1 MGAEEADDIMVET
14 QPRGQTR
21 TDSNLSASSLPDD
34 PANIIELKP
43 DDQQGYSGLL
53 CLLQCLNTTIS
64 GGSVKA
70 ISDDERTAIL
80 ADLCTN
86 SPKERSLVRQSI
98 FPNMPPTI
106 IFYKRESKVA
116 DFVVKKPPARYK
128 TTFKWCQTSLLPNL
142 MKRTLRSSHYELV
155 PEDGDWRGYWGK
167 HLHSFQYR
175 TLTYW
180 QKVNHYPGDF
190 HLGRKDRLWLHL
202 ADLSKQFDGFD
213 IMPHTYVLPR
223 DFLALREYLKSNK
236 KHVILKPPAS
246 ARGRGIQIVSKIE
259 EVPTDAP
266 LIAQHYIESP
276 LVMNGSKF
284 DLRIYVYV
292 SSLDPLKIYIYED
305 GLARFAS
312 VPYCHEQSYNNQY
325 MHLTNFSI
333 NKFAEKNG
341 VTNGAVELKWKLS
354 RFWKFVKDNGRDPE
368 ELWGKIRDVSV
379 RAVISCVESIRKQ
392 QNVYCQYPFLNR
404 ELFGMDILI
413 DSDYKPWILEM
424 NISPSMQA
432 ATSEDVV
439 VKAPLIADLMNMW
452 RMEFV
457 AGNDVEEL
465 DLSYRSK
472 PLIEHKTKIHFYK
485 ESEMMEFY
493 HKTGKISP
501 CILTEL
507 TDADLRILIEFEEEF
522 NLRGEFDLIYPHE
535 NTIATYL
542 KCNEP
547 TYATLLLTAW
557 ICLSTEERAK
567 GLQRLQKLAGA
578 GAHLAQIR
586 VENEEKEEDS
596 STKTT
601 DSGSL

>member
-1 MGAEEADDIMVET
+1 MASRVAK
-14 QPRGQTR
+14 RGNVKKKSAA
-21 TDSNLSASSLPDD
+21 SN
-34 PANIIELKP
+34 
-43 DDQQGYSGLL
+43 
-53 CLLQCLNTTIS
+53 
-64 GGSVKA
+64 
-70 ISDDERTAIL
+70 
-80 ADLCTN
+80 
-86 SPKERSLVRQSI
+86 KERPLVRHSI

-106 IFYKRESKVA
+106 RFYKRETKVA
-116 DFVVKKPPARYK
+116 DFSVKKPPGRYK
-128 TTFKWCQTSLLPNL
+128 STFRWCHTSLLPNL

-155 PEDGDWRGYWGK
+155 PEESEWRGYWGK

-180 QKVNHYPGDF
+180 QKVNHFPGDF

-202 ADLSKQFDGFD
+202 CDMARKFDGFG
-213 IMPHTYVLPR
+213 IMPYTYILPR
-223 DFLALREYLKSNK
+223 DLPELREYLKSTK

-246 ARGRGIQIVSKIE
+246 ARGRGIQIVNKIE
-259 EVPTDAP
+259 EVALDTP

-292 SSLDPLKIYIYED
+292 SSLDPLKIYIFKD

-341 VTNGAVELKWKLS
+341 ITDGAVELKWRLS
-354 RFWKFVKDNGRDPE
+354 RFWKFVKENGKDPKV
-368 ELWGKIRDVSV
+368 LWEKIKDVAI
-379 RAVISCVESIRKQ
+379 RAVISCVESVRKQ
-392 QNVYCQYPFLNR
+392 QAVYCPYPFLNR
-404 ELFGMDILI
+404 EVFGMDILV

-432 ATSEDVV
+432 ATDQDVV

-457 AGNDVEEL
+457 ADGDVEAI

-472 PLIEHKTKIHFYK
+472 PLIEHKTRIHFYK
-485 ESEMMEFY
+485 EAEMMEFY

-522 NLRGEFDLIYPHE
+522 KLRGDFDLIYPHNE
-535 NTIATYL
+535 TIANYL

-547 TYATLLLTAW
+547 NYATLLLTAW
-557 ICLSTEERAK
+557 ICLSPEERTK
-567 GLQRLQKLAGA
+567 GIQRIQKLAER

-586 VENEEKEEDS
+586 VENEEKEEDA

-601 DSGSL
+601 DSGSV